1 MKLFAVV
8 DHLLVGVLRIAR
20 TLLGLALF
28 GGAVLLA
35 IGVALGVLVW
45 ALLRGRRP
53 MAVRSVWRHAAA
65 RQPFGAGAGRASR
78 SSAEVVDVEAR
89 EVPGDV
95 ASLRPGNG
103 G

>member
-1 MKLFAVV
+1 MKLFAAF
-8 DHLLVGVLRIAR
+8 DFLLLGALRIAR
-20 TLLGLALF
+20 ALLGLALF

-35 IGVALGVLVW
+35 VVLALGVLIW

-53 MAVRSVWRHAAA
+53 VAVRSVWRHATA
-65 RQPFGAGAGRASR
+65 RQPFGPGPGGAAR

-89 EVPGDV
+89 EVPGE
-95 ASLRPGNG
+95 AARLRSGSG